1 MAVASSCLV
10 KLRPGLRQAGP
21 FHRSA
26 ECSIR
31 ASNALIL
38 QAASR
43 HLASYEVPPLPGSS
57 HGLWIGGEEQP
68 ASGGDK
74 FTVSNPA
81 NLEPLC
87 EVAEGRA
94 ADVDKAVAT
103 ARTAFEDGSW
113 SKMPPRKRAEV
124 LSRAADLL
132 ARNLPALAE
141 IESLSTGRCL
151 REYKAQLAREEGGAQ
166 SFAQKKVPDWRN
178 LPALAEIE
186 SLSTGR
192 CLREYKAQLAR
203 VPDWLVY
210 HGQLASTFE
219 GRAPPF
225 SDEDHAC
232 VVTRVPLGVCALVT
246 PWNHPLLIAV
256 KKAAPALAS
265 GNTVVVKPPELA
277 PVAVLELG
285 KILQAAG
292 LPPGVFN
299 VVPGLGGVA
308 GAALCA
314 HPQVAKVDFTGG
326 TETGRAIGAV
336 VGLKVAPFCA
346 ELGGNCAVL
355 VFNDVDD
362 LSEAVDGVAFGAFVA
377 SGQTCVSAKRVLVEA
392 SLYGAFVE
400 RLARKARGLALGC
413 PMDGATQMG
422 PLVSARQ
429 LQTVEKQ
436 VEQAVREGA
445 RVVTGGRRAPLER
458 CRQLPGHFYE
468 PTVLTDVSRTNH
480 VFQEEVFGP
489 VVSVTPFATE
499 AEGLELANDS
509 KYGLGAVIW
518 TSNVKV
524 AHRMARDIQA
534 GVVWVNAHHRNDPSA
549 PWGGFKES
557 GIGRENGL
565 DSFLEYT
572 QSKSVVFRL
581 AASKEDWFGDT
592 TARYS

>member
-132 ARNLPALAE
+132 A
-141 IESLSTGRCL
+141 
-151 REYKAQLAREEGGAQ
+151 
-166 SFAQKKVPDWRN
+166 RN